1 MTESAPPIKRAL
13 ILSGG
18 GGRGAYQVGVW
29 RRLQEVGWQPDVVC
43 GTSIGAIN
51 GALIG
56 SGWDAERLE
65 AFWESLD
72 RKRAFRVSLWR
83 RFKYRIS
90 RLLGRHPNFPAL
102 LDNGPLRQTLSEAID
117 VRRLQD
123 DQPSVTVAATN
134 VCRARLEYF
143 SGEQLS
149 VDHVVASCSIP
160 VVFPW
165 CEIDGELYW
174 DGGVMANTPIFPALR
189 AGATEILVVLLA
201 PLAGEPVAPPKTTGA
216 AFSWAF
222 DMITIGSAGSL
233 LQELAYH
240 LGEDLA
246 ARRDT
251 LISKHF
257 MDLGDIRI
265 GVVAPQ
271 TAWGMN
277 SVLDLDPQRIKE
289 RIGAGYDDAAEQLTG
304 FLQQPRESYNLR
316 GR

>member
-29 RRLQEVGWQPDVVC
+29 RRLQEIGWQPDMVC
-43 GTSIGAIN
+43 GTSIGSIN

-56 SGWDAERLE
+56 SGWDAGRLQ

-83 RFKYRIS
+83 RIKYRIN

-117 VRRLQD
+117 VQRLRD
-123 DQPSVTVAATN
+123 DQPRVAVAATN

-149 VDHVVASCSIP
+149 VDHIVASCSIP
-160 VVFPW
+160 VFFPW

-174 DGGVMANTPIFPALR
+174 DGGVMANTPIFPALE

-201 PLAGEPVAPPKTTGA
+201 PLVGEPVAPPKTTGA

-240 LGEDLA
+240 LGVDLRT
-246 ARRDT
+246 RRDT
-251 LISKHF
+251 LTSQHF

-271 TAWGMN
+271 TAWGMD
-277 SVLDLDPQRIKE
+277 SVLDLNPQHIKDRIS
-289 RIGAGYDDAAEQLTG
+289 AGYDDAVEQLTG
-304 FLQQPRESYNLR
+304 FLQQPREPGGS
-316 GR
+316 